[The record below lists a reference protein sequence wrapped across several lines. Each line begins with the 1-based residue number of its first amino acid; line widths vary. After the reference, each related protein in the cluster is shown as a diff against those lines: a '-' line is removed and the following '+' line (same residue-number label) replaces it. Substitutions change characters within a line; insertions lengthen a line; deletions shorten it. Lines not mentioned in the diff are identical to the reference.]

1 MIDAMRSLRR
11 GGRIVN
17 VGAVADMLP
26 MDVHTF
32 IDRTQTPMGSC
43 WFNTSECAG
52 MAEMV
57 RAGTLDMSV
66 FRQEPYPLD
75 RINEVLAGLARP
87 EEHTSELQSLM
98 RISYAVL
105 CLNKKLMYMKV
116 STTQNPN
123 TRN

>member
-32 IDRTQTPMGSC
+32 MDRNQTFMGSC
-43 WFNTSECAG
+43 WFNTSEGAG

-75 RINEVLAGLARP
+75 RINEVLAGLEQRHGGFSNFRS
-87 EEHTSELQSLM
+87 EEQTSELQSLM
-98 RISYAVL
+98 RLSYAVF
-105 CLNKKLMYMKV
+105 CMKKNKI
-116 STTQNPN
+116 
-123 TRN
+123 